1 MEQLI
6 GNPCGGYNI
15 SPELELMLLFKA
27 NVLKE
32 SMVKFEPLKADR
44 PTNTNRMVMNIFNG
58 ISNGLDKCKNQRN
71 NNGYE
76 KYKNEYYNY
85 INNLKTNYNIED
97 ISINRVQELAN
108 KLIVNDNSYKNRIM
122 FVINY
127 ILNMSDVQFDKD
139 TFSLLNEAYSRYLN
153 FANSTIIN
161 DINKSFKKH
170 WVDIVGNKS
179 FNKKLAI
186 GAFGIA
192 LAISL
197 IAGPFGIG
205 AATGVSHATLAGLGG
220 SIVGGMAVANAIA
233 IAGSAALGV
242 LVYTTKN
249 KIDKH
254 ILLKEFKQ
262 LSTND
267 MSYVLTLN
275 VTILEYIKKLYTNNC
290 SDYKETISF
299 LIDTNNDMLN
309 DYFINLDYQ
318 NNYKEKINLMLKS
331 FDIINNKI

>member
-32 SMVKFEPLKADR
+32 SMVKFEPLKADK
-44 PTNTNRMVMNIFNG
+44 PTNTDRRTINIFNG
-58 ISNGLDKCKNQRN
+58 ISNFFVKSKNQIN
-71 NNGYE
+71 SSDYE
-76 KYKNEYYNY
+76 KYNNIYFNY
-85 INNLKTNYNIED
+85 MKSLKSNYGIED
-97 ISINRVQELAN
+97 VSFARIQTLVN
-108 KLIVNDNSYKNRIM
+108 KLIVNDYSYKNRIM

-139 TFSLLNEAYSRYLN
+139 TFNLLNETYSRYLN
-153 FANSTIIN
+153 FANSTTIN

-205 AATGVSHATLAGLGG
+205 AASGVSHATLASLGG

-233 IAGSAALGV
+233 IAGSTALGV

-318 NNYKEKINLMLKS
+318 NNYKEKISLMLKS